1 MSFCALSGCSGDSST
16 PADSS
21 PSDETTTLETE
32 EITLLGSDWAYE
44 GYFDLCP
51 NTPAVFERSQFL
63 SSDGVNI
70 QAFARFNGNLVDASQ
85 CTALAYDQLVL
96 SVAAANATDPVDR
109 AEVISMTR
117 AGMAFH
123 YGVTESQVQVLEV
136 KLTQDELSYQATVS
150 SGGQSLTERFRI
162 TRLP

>member
-1 MSFCALSGCSGDSST
+1 M
-16 PADSS
+16 
-21 PSDETTTLETE
+21 
-32 EITLLGSDWAYE
+32 
-44 GYFDLCP
+44 
-51 NTPAVFERSQFL
+51 FERSQFL